1 MKKSTCTCPIYLKQ
15 DICKHIISICI
26 ALKKV
31 GNQLPPA
38 AKNVPVGDTR
48 KPGRPRLAVLALLE
62 QPQFRSLTDYNDISD
77 LDDDDDDV
85 IQPPSNNTASILTN
99 SHSNLIVN
107 HHFEPNEYLDIPTTS
122 ISNQNIDS
130 DYMTDSHSINTY
142 NYDHSSSSTNFYSTL
157 NALQS
162 NQNTITTLWNRFLL
176 I

>member
-1 MKKSTCTCPIYLKQ
+1 MTKLFTQPNNCAFGYWKITIDKDANETSWKKSTCTCPIYLKQ
-15 DICKHIISICI
+15 YICKHIISICI

-48 KPGRPRLAVLALLE
+48 KPGRPRLAVFALLE

-99 SHSNLIVN
+99 SQKRREKTVKITIKNLKI
-107 HHFEPNEYLDIPTTS
+107 E
-122 ISNQNIDS
+122 
-130 DYMTDSHSINTY
+130 
-142 NYDHSSSSTNFYSTL
+142 
-157 NALQS
+157 
-162 NQNTITTLWNRFLL
+162 
-176 I
+176 